1 MASSYY
7 DHKLTSSRVAIIGSG
22 VSGLAAA
29 KHLAHHNPT
38 VFEASDSIGGVWNSC
53 TYETT
58 KLQSPRVD
66 YEFSD
71 FPWPNHRDDTSFPT
85 YVEILEYLESY
96 AKHFDILKFVKFGSK
111 VIEVRY
117 IGGGGGDGGESHDQM
132 VDLGVY
138 GDLLT
143 GKPVWE
149 VAVQTGDVGD
159 IQWHAF
165 EFVVVC
171 TGKYGDVPRIP
182 TFPANKGPE
191 IFKGKVLHSMDYC
204 KLEKEEASHLLRG
217 KKVAVIGFKKSAIDL
232 ALESALANQGEGGK
246 ACTMVVRTTHW
257 VFPHYWVWGLP
268 FFLFYSTRAS
278 QFLHD
283 RPNQSFIRTL
293 FCLIFSLMR
302 AVVSKFIELY
312 VMWKLSLEKYG
323 LKPDH
328 SFEEDYASCQM
339 AIVPDNFF
347 EEADKGMIR
356 FKKTSS
362 KWCFYEQGIEFD
374 DGTTLEADVVILA
387 TGYDGK
393 KKLKAIVPEPFRTW
407 LEFPCGIMP
416 LYRGTIHP
424 LIPNMGFVGYVQS
437 NSNLH
442 TSELRTLWLSRL
454 VDKKFKLP
462 SKERMLDQ
470 FLKETE
476 VMRRSSRF
484 YKRHCIST
492 FSIQHADD
500 LCNDMGVNPRRKSNL
515 FLEAFS
521 PYGSQDY
528 RVSQEETN

>member
-1 MASSYY
+1 MASN
-7 DHKLTSSRVAIIGSG
+7 DKLTSSRVAIIGAG

-29 KHLAHHNPT
+29 KHLAHHNPI

-58 KLQSPRVD
+58 KLQSTRVD

-71 FPWPNHRDDTSFPT
+71 FPWPNRDDTTFPS
-85 YVEILEYLESY
+85 YVEILDYLESY
-96 AKHFDILKFVKFGSK
+96 AKHFDLLKFMKFGSK

-117 IGGGGGDGGESHDQM
+117 TGDGGTPQM
-132 VDLGVY
+132 ADLGAY
-138 GDLLT
+138 SNSFPE
-143 GKPVWE
+143 KPVWE
-149 VAVQTGDVGD
+149 VAVQNGDAGE
-159 IQWHAF
+159 IQWYAF

-182 TFPANKGPE
+182 TFPEKKGPE
-191 IFKGKVLHSMDYC
+191 IFKGKVMHSMDYC
-204 KLEKEEASHLLRG
+204 KLEKEEAYRLLRG

-232 ALESALANQGEGGK
+232 ALESALANQGEGGQ

-257 VFPHYWVWGLP
+257 VVPHYWVWGLP

-283 RPNQSFIRTL
+283 RPNQSFLKTF
-293 FCLIFSLMR
+293 FCLLFSLLR
-302 AVVSKFIELY
+302 AVVSKFIESY
-312 VMWKLSLEKYG
+312 VTWKLPLEKYG

-339 AIVPDNFF
+339 AIMPENFF

-356 FKKTSS
+356 FKKTS
-362 KWCFYEQGIEFD
+362 KWCFYDQGIEFE
-374 DGTTLEADVVILA
+374 DGTMLEADVVILA

-393 KKLKAIVPEPFRTW
+393 KKLKAIVPEPFRSW
-407 LEFPCGIMP
+407 LEFPCGVMP

-442 TSELRTLWLSRL
+442 TSELRSLWLSRL
-454 VDKKFKLP
+454 VDGKFKLP
-462 SKERMLDQ
+462 SKEKMLDQ
-470 FLKETE
+470 FSKEMD
-476 VMRRSSRF
+476 VMRKSSRF

-500 LCNDMGVNPRRKSNL
+500 LCNDMGLDPRRKSNL

-528 RVSQEETN
+528 RLNQKETN